1 MVLPESFMTV
11 TTPSEREIVMTRFF
25 EAPRDLVFETFT
37 QPEHVKQWWGP
48 RGWSLPE
55 CEMDLRVGGSF
66 RYLMRGPA
74 GEEHR
79 IWGTYFEI
87 VPPERLVFDDGF
99 EAAGMNDFD
108 ARLTLIFEEE
118 KPDRTKITMTS
129 LYKSRAVRDRVL
141 GMGLGQGWGESFDR
155 LDEVLATMS
164 VEAG

>member
-1 MVLPESFMTV
+1 MVLPKSHMTLA
-11 TTPSEREIVMTRFF
+11 TPSEREIVMTRFF
-25 EAPRDLVFETFT
+25 EAPRDVVFDTFT
-37 QPEHVKQWWGP
+37 QPEHVKRWWGP

-74 GEEHR
+74 GEEHG

-99 EAAGMNDFD
+99 EATGMEDFD

-118 KPDRTKITMTS
+118 TPGRTKITMTS
-129 LYKSRAVRDRVL
+129 LYKSRQIRDRVL

-155 LDEVLATMS
+155 LDEVLATIS
-164 VEAG
+164 